1 MVTDLFSVFGEN
13 SLDYFRNALFRMM
26 RNELL
31 VSAAAASTEEDKDI
45 YNKLTHNLSAEI
57 QFGIGSI
64 NAKAEVDLN
73 KLSKEFVSKN
83 RGLIDLINNNF
94 EKKISFFIE
103 SEIYNMLDWTDVQ
116 QRIIESAQPEII
128 EELSTLLGGIS

>member
-1 MVTDLFSVFGEN
+1 MVTDLLSIFGDN
-13 SLDYFRNALFRMM
+13 STGYFRNALYRMM

-31 VSAAAASTEEDKDI
+31 VSAAAASTEEDKET
-45 YNKLTHNLSAEI
+45 YNKLTHTLLAEI
-57 QFGIGSI
+57 QFGVGSI

-73 KLSKEFVSKN
+73 KLSNEFISKN
-83 RGLIDLINNNF
+83 RGLIDLINANF

-103 SEIYNMLDWTDVQ
+103 SEIYNMLDWADVQ
-116 QRIIESAQPEII
+116 QHIVELIQPEIT